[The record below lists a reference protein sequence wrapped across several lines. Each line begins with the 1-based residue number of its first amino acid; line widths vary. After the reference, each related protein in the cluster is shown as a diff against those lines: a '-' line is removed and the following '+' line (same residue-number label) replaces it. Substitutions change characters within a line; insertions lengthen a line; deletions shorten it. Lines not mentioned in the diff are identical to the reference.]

1 MTIDED
7 VDKEKSTKSQKGNFL
22 FTQEKFL
29 SKLKR
34 LNLL

>member
-7 VDKEKSTKSQKGNFL
+7 VDKEKSTKSQKGNL
-22 FTQEKFL
+22 LNTQEKFL